1 MTGTDGEGRT
11 ASLTALRGALGQV
24 LSDAPR
30 PPTRIVVRSGAESIE
45 VAWSDPS
52 GAPTPSPAPPDS
64 EPVAVAART
73 ADPDRPSDAAPAGEP
88 SGHLVRAPLV
98 GTLYRAP
105 EPGAAAFVE
114 VGDVVRAGQQVA
126 IIEAMKLMNPIE
138 ADRDGRVTAVL
149 VDNGRGVEYD
159 QPLFELEPDLDA
171 GSGAD
176 SDSDSDAAR

>member
-1 MTGTDGEGRT
+1 MTGTDGEGRA
-11 ASLTALRGALGQV
+11 ASLTALRSALGHV
-24 LSDAPR
+24 LNDAPR
-30 PPTRIVVRSGAESIE
+30 PPTRIVVRSGGESIE

-52 GAPTPSPAPPDS
+52 GAPGPSPAASDS
-64 EPVAVAART
+64 EPVAVAAR
-73 ADPDRPSDAAPAGEP
+73 AAEPDRPAETAPAGQS

-149 VDNGRGVEYD
+149 VENGQGVEYD
-159 QPLFELEPDLDA
+159 QPLLELEPEPD
-171 GSGAD
+171 AD
-176 SDSDSDAAR
+176 SDVAR